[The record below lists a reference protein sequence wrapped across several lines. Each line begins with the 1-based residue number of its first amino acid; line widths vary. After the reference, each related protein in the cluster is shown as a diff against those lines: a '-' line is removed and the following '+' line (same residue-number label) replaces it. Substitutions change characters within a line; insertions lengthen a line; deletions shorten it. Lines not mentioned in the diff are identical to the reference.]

1 MNLKIVKG
9 EKKHLK
15 ECCEILIDSEIG
27 RIYFAEK
34 NLTKIIGNTLE
45 NGEICAAVDQNNK
58 CLGFIWY
65 SLDGAFQKF
74 PYLHIVIVKEIFRG
88 NGIGKELITYFEN
101 TVCKK
106 YEKVFLM
113 VGDFN
118 FRAKK
123 LYEGLGYIEVGMI
136 PGFYKEGINE
146 YLMMKSKVMP

>member
-9 EKKHLK
+9 EKEHLK

-27 RIYFAEK
+27 RIYFVEK
-34 NLTKIIGNTLE
+34 NLTKIIGNALE
-45 NGEICAAVDQNNK
+45 NGEIYAAIGENNK

-74 PYLHIVIVKEIFRG
+74 PYLHIIIVEKNFREKG
-88 NGIGKELITYFEN
+88 LGKALIKYFEEI
-101 TVCKK
+101 VCKK

-123 LYEGLGYIEVGMI
+123 LYEELGYIEVGMI

>member
-9 EKKHLK
+9 EKEHLK

-27 RIYFAEK
+27 RVYFAEK
-34 NLTKIIGNTLE
+34 NLTKIINNALE
-45 NGEICAAVDQNNK
+45 NGEIYAAVDDNNK

-74 PYLHIVIVKEIFRG
+74 PYLHVIIVEKNFREKG
-88 NGIGKELITYFEN
+88 LGKALIKYFEEV
-101 TVCKK
+101 VCKK

-123 LYEGLGYIEVGMI
+123 LYEELGYIEIGII

-146 YLMMKSKVMP
+146 YLMMKSKVIL